1 MAAYQSLQRHSLI
14 IMYLQNFFLPS
25 TTPGT
30 SKGYGLVKYESK
42 ASSIQARHVLEGH
55 QVRDGHILD
64 CDWLKHNRSPQAGSN
79 PAPPTVTSLHSKCL
93 YVDQLPPDY
102 RDMAQFRRLF
112 SKIVNPPYCQ
122 VRDIRIAHFVPTFPS
137 LYYYCCKLL
146 ELFAAEVM
154 MMLPPWPLL
163 LIPMVHCIVR

>member
-1 MAAYQSLQRHSLI
+1 MLKTILWQTRYPPETLFDHNVLTKLFSPF
-14 IMYLQNFFLPS
+14 YF
-25 TTPGT
+25 PGT

-55 QVRDGHILD
+55 TVRDGHVLD
-64 CDWLKHNRSPQAGSN
+64 CDWLKHNPSKPGPQGSN
-79 PAPPTVTSLHSKCL
+79 VTSLHSKCL

-122 VRDIRIAHFVPTFPS
+122 VWKISRKIP
-137 LYYYCCKLL
+137 LK
-146 ELFAAEVM
+146 ELKSWNMNSAVSIYISA
-154 MMLPPWPLL
+154 
-163 LIPMVHCIVR
+163 VRF

>member
-1 MAAYQSLQRHSLI
+1 
-14 IMYLQNFFLPS
+14 MYLPNFFSPFYF
-25 TTPGT
+25 PGT

-55 QVRDGHILD
+55 TVRDGHVLD
-64 CDWLKHNRSPQAGSN
+64 CDWLKHNPSKPGPQGSN
-79 PAPPTVTSLHSKCL
+79 VTSLHSKCL

-122 VRDIRIAHFVPTFPS
+122 VWRISPKIP
-137 LYYYCCKLL
+137 LK
-146 ELFAAEVM
+146 ELKNSSKKSAVSNCFSYVNDLVFSWYFSVQLIFKFSAEQ
-154 MMLPPWPLL
+154 
-163 LIPMVHCIVR
+163 PMRTWWGR